1 MIKDTSGYDS
11 FDLLNQQAAIASGG
25 QTTVREPSRFSS
37 ALNSINNFLTTAT
50 NTIVTV
56 DGVINKDKTN
66 AVQQPLYSG
75 QHTTSAPR
83 GTSMMK
89 YLAIAGIAVGGG
101 VIAIK
106 SLKK

>member
-11 FDLLNQQAAIASGG
+11 FDLLNYQAALTSGG
-25 QTTVREPSRFSS
+25 QTPVREPSRFSS
-37 ALNSINNFLTTAT
+37 ALNSINQLLSTAT

-66 AVQQPLYSG
+66 AVQQPLYPG
-75 QHTTSAPR
+75 QHTATAPR
-83 GTSMMK
+83 SNSMMK
-89 YLAIAGIAVGGG
+89 YLAIAAVAVGGG